1 MRNTDVFLNM
11 IPLNIYRW
19 KKPTFYEQY
28 VWYVEPFS
36 EVEQENE
43 LSLLRPNTRENPTA
57 NEEACLHLRTLKTL

>member
-1 MRNTDVFLNM
+1 M
-11 IPLNIYRW
+11 

-36 EVEQENE
+36 EEEQENITE
-43 LSLLRPNTRENPTA
+43 LSLLRSNTRENPTA

>member
-1 MRNTDVFLNM
+1 M
-11 IPLNIYRW
+11 

-36 EVEQENE
+36 EVEQENITE
-43 LSLLRPNTRENPTA
+43 LSLLRSNTRENPTA